1 MANHNAEIDHVL
13 EEEVLDDK
21 LRRVRHELE
30 AGDVIDAADTVARVS
45 GIDSFRK
52 VFVHTIQ
59 S

>member
-1 MANHNAEIDHVL
+1 ML

-30 AGDVIDAADTVARVS
+30 AGDVIDAAETVARIS

-52 VFVHTIQ
+52 QYSSWIRYLARGLQVV
-59 S
+59 